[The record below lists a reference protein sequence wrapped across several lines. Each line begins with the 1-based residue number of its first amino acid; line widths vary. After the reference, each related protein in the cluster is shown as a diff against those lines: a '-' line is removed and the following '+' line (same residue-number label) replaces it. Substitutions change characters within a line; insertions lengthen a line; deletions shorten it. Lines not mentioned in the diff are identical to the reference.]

1 MRLRE
6 VREMVGNE
14 AKWGGL
20 GMRLWKRLNGS
31 GL

>member
-1 MRLRE
+1 
-6 VREMVGNE
+6 MVGNE